1 MDIAKLPDQPRSG
14 SDRTLATIDNVAAI
28 MIEAGISAR
37 YNVIKKK
44 TQILLPDHDGT
55 ADNLDNVSLTTIVS
69 LAAQHGMPTGHV
81 GEYVNAIAD
90 SHAYNPVAD
99 WIRSHPWDGTDRLP
113 AFYATVTEQE
123 GYPVTLKQVL
133 LHKWLLSA
141 VSAALHPKYHGR
153 GVLTLQGPQGIGKTS
168 WVRSLVS
175 DPDLCEAVVKL
186 DHHLDGSNKDT
197 VLLAISNWIVEI
209 GELDSSFKKDVARL
223 KGFLTADSDK
233 VRRPYDRRESE
244 YPRRTVF
251 AATVNES
258 AFLVDTTGNSR
269 WWTIAVAKLDFRHG
283 IDMQQLF
290 AQLAVELGD
299 DGEWWLSRDEEAM
312 LAALNARHT
321 VTSVVVERVMAVIDM
336 ERQQTEAVTASQLLR
351 IAGIDNPTN
360 PQAKECGGL
369 LRELLG
375 EPSRIQG
382 IMKWRVP
389 LREPQLLEPGRRRN
403 RDDNSPNGDPT
414 ETF

>member
-1 MDIAKLPDQPRSG
+1 MKLDELPDQPRSG
-14 SDRTLATIDNVAAI
+14 SDRTLSTIANVAAI
-28 MIEAGISAR
+28 MTEAGITAR

-44 TQILLPDHDGT
+44 TQILLPDHGGT

-90 SHAYNPVAD
+90 RHAYNPVAD
-99 WIRSHPWDGTDRLP
+99 WIRSQPWDGTDRLR

-123 GYPVTLKQVL
+123 GYPVVLKEAL

-141 VSAALHPKYHGR
+141 AAAALHPKYHGR

-186 DHHLDGSNKDT
+186 DHHLDGSNKDS
-197 VLLAISNWIVEI
+197 VLLAISNWLVEI

-269 WWTIAVAKLDFRHG
+269 WWTISVAKLDFQHG

-290 AQLAVELGD
+290 AQLEVELGD
-299 DGEWWLSRDEEAM
+299 NGEWWLSPDEEAM

-389 LREPQLLEPGRRRN
+389 LREPQLVERRRR
-403 RDDNSPNGDPT
+403 RDRDGTSVNGDPD

>member
-1 MDIAKLPDQPRSG
+1 MKLSQLPDQPRSG
-14 SDRTLATIDNVAAI
+14 SDRTLATIANVEAI
-28 MIEAGISAR
+28 MTEAGITAR
-37 YNVIKKK
+37 YNIIKKK
-44 TQILLPDHDGT
+44 TQILLPNYGGT
-55 ADNLDNVSLTTIVS
+55 ADNFDNVSLTTIVS

-90 SHAYNPVAD
+90 GHAYNPVAD
-99 WIRSHPWDGTDRLP
+99 WIRSLPWDGTDRLP

-141 VSAALHPKYHGR
+141 VAAALHPKYHGR

-175 DPDLCEAVVKL
+175 DADLCEAVVKL

-290 AQLAVELGD
+290 AQLAAELAGG
-299 DGEWWLSRDEEAM
+299 GEWWLSLAEEAS
-312 LAALNARHT
+312 LAERNARHT
-321 VTSVVVERVMAVIDM
+321 MTSVVVERVMEAIDM
-336 ERQQTEAVTASQLLR
+336 DARPVKAFTPSQVLR
-351 IAGIDNPTN
+351 LAGIENPTN
-360 PQAKECGGL
+360 TQAKECGSL
-369 LRELLG
+369 LRELFG

-382 IMKWRVP
+382 LMKWRVP
-389 LREPQLLEPGRRRN
+389 LREPQLVEPRRRRD
-403 RDDNSPNGDPT
+403 RDDTSVNGDPD
-414 ETF
+414 EVF